1 MNSYN
6 YTTKKVK
13 AKRRKYAPRPSYTS
27 QDTGWSNLVVSIKDN
42 DKIREIIDG
51 TAKLDFVKKEITPAI
66 KDGFWT
72 IGEKPTY
79 VKARA
84 DVLTYSVETIS
95 GSPIMRNAKGAITVK
110 AHIYYNLKDI
120 TAEAMKNGIKIQW
133 LIVNESGQ
141 SRKGVTDE
149 EWRQKHSAEQSNTDT
164 MTFTSDDFEKNCNTK
179 IGFEIVN

>member
-1 MNSYN
+1 M
-6 YTTKKVK
+6 
-13 AKRRKYAPRPSYTS
+13 A
-27 QDTGWSNLVVSIKDN
+27 
-42 DKIREIIDG
+42 
-51 TAKLDFVKKEITPAI
+51 KEIVFRSNVVNSL
-66 KDGFWT
+66 DGGT
-72 IGEKPTY
+72 IS
-79 VKARA
+79 
-84 DVLTYSVETIS
+84 YSVETIS

-149 EWRQKHSAEQSNTDT
+149 EWKQKHSAEQSNTDT

-179 IGFEIVN
+179 IGFEIVNEEDLKTLINKIA